1 MPTAAVQ
8 KLYEACNENFSSVVA
23 PEPSSRSIQTLRSV
37 LDSIKPVDVGL
48 TEELFENIYGYGF
61 LEPNLQKGEHS
72 MIAAQWEA
80 PITYFHVYE
89 CDRFSIG
96 IFCLPASAVIP
107 FHDHPRMTV
116 FSKLLFGS
124 MNIKAY
130 DWVYPMDTEPN
141 TSQLRLA
148 KLKIDNIFTAPCN
161 TSILH
166 PTSGGNIHQ
175 FRAVTSCAVLDVLVP
190 PYCDTAGRSC
200 TYYCEYPYSSLPDDG
215 NMITGV
221 DSDGGF
227 AWLEEIEKPDDFIVE
242 GAEYKGPL
250 IEA

>member
-61 LEPNLQKGEHS
+61 LEPNLQK
-72 MIAAQWEA
+72 
-80 PITYFHVYE
+80 
-89 CDRFSIG
+89 G